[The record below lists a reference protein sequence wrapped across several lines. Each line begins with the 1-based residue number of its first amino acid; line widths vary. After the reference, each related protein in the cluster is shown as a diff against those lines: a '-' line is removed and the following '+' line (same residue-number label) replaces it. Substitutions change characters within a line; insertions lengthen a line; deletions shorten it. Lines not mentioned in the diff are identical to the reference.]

1 MSIQTT
7 LLTTGASLVQNFAPV
22 KQVCAHLNAFHVYA
36 SDPTRSVEANHYCS
50 HLNEDVRQCLLYDSA
65 DANARLIGVEYM
77 VSPKV
82 FETLPDDEKRLWHS
96 HVYEVK
102 SGMLIMP
109 KPNTVPDLLWEKAET
124 KEMET
129 VIGWY
134 GKIYHL
140 WQVDRGD
147 KLPLGEPQLMV
158 SFTDDSQVPM
168 EKLKERNE
176 RYHIDQKHKAE
187 IRKHLVD
194 PEIHPAADK
203 IWKKKE
209 L

>member
-1 MSIQTT
+1 M
-7 LLTTGASLVQNFAPV
+7 
-22 KQVCAHLNAFHVYA
+22 
-36 SDPTRSVEANHYCS
+36 
-50 HLNEDVRQCLLYDSA
+50 
-65 DANARLIGVEYM
+65 
-77 VSPKV
+77 